1 MKTTKIYKLSLAL
14 LILIIFIVPQVVFAG
29 DLTDIYKKL
38 QTSSVS
44 SLDDRTII
52 SGLKEALS
60 VGTAKAVG
68 LVSVENGYLRNEAIK
83 ILLPEKIQ
91 KMSEVLRAAGFGK
104 EVDAFVLSM
113 NRAAEKAAPK
123 AKPIFIAAVKEMNF
137 QDAKNILNGGNTA
150 ATEYFQ
156 GKTSTKLSDSF
167 RPVISSS
174 MNKTG
179 VTRSYKALKN
189 KYLSILPLST
199 TESIDLDHYVT
210 TKALNGLFYTLGQEE
225 AKIRTNPQAR
235 TTEILKKV
243 FAK

>member
-1 MKTTKIYKLSLAL
+1 MNTIKISGLVLS
-14 LILIIFIVPQVVFAG
+14 IIFILPQFVFAG
-29 DLTDIYKKL
+29 DLENIYKKL

-44 SLDDRTII
+44 SLDNRTII

-60 VGTAKAVG
+60 LGTAKAVK

-91 KMSEVLRAAGFGK
+91 MMSEVLRKAGFDK
-104 EVDAFVLSM
+104 EVDAFILSM

-123 AKPIFIAAVKEMNF
+123 AKPILIDAIKEMNF
-137 QDAKNILNGGNTA
+137 QDARNILNGGSTA

-156 GKTSTKLSDSF
+156 GKTSTKLSSAF
-167 RPVISSS
+167 QPVISSS

-179 VTRSYKALKN
+179 VTKSYKALKN

-210 TKALNGLFYTLGQEE
+210 TKALDGLFHTLGQEE
-225 AKIRTNPQAR
+225 IKIRTNPKAR

>member
-1 MKTTKIYKLSLAL
+1 MKTCKLNLAL
-14 LILIIFIVPQVVFAG
+14 LIIFILPQVVFAG
-29 DLTDIYKKL
+29 TLDDIYKKL
-38 QTSSVS
+38 QAPSVS
-44 SLDDRTII
+44 SLDDSTII

-60 VGTAKAVG
+60 LGTAKAVN
-68 LVSVENGYLRNEAIK
+68 LVSAENGYLRNETIK

-91 KMSEVLRAAGFGK
+91 KMSEILRAAGFDK

-123 AKPIFIAAVKEMNF
+123 AKPIFIAAVKEMSF
-137 QDAKNILNGGNTA
+137 QDARNILDGGNTA
-150 ATEYFQ
+150 ATEYFK
-156 GKTSTKLSDSF
+156 GKTSTKLSDAF
-167 RPVISSS
+167 NPVISSS

-179 VTRSYKALKN
+179 VTKSYKALKN

-210 TKALNGLFYTLGQEE
+210 TKALEGLFYMLGQEE
-225 AKIRTNPQAR
+225 AKIRTNPKAR

>member
-1 MKTTKIYKLSLAL
+1 MKTIKILGLAL
-14 LILIIFIVPQVVFAG
+14 SIIFILPQFVLAG
-29 DLTDIYKKL
+29 ELDDIYKKL

-60 VGTAKAVG
+60 LGTAKAVG
-68 LVSVENGYLRNEAIK
+68 LVSLENGYFRNETIK

-91 KMSEVLRAAGFGK
+91 MMSEVLRGAGFGK

-123 AKPIFIAAVKEMNF
+123 AKPILIKAIKEMSF
-137 QDAKNILNGGNTA
+137 QDARNILNGGNTA

-156 GKTSTKLSDSF
+156 GKTSTKLSDAF
-167 RPVISSS
+167 QPVISSN
-174 MNKTG
+174 MNKVG
-179 VTRSYKALKN
+179 VTKSYKALKDR
-189 KYLSILPLST
+189 YLSILPLST

-210 TKALNGLFYTLGQEE
+210 TKALDGLFQTLGQEE
-225 AKIRTNPQAR
+225 VKIRTNPKAR

-243 FAK
+243 FAN

>member
-1 MKTTKIYKLSLAL
+1 MRKIRVYKLGLAL
-14 LILIIFIVPQVVFAG
+14 LMIFILPQFVFAG
-29 DLTDIYKKL
+29 DLEDIYKKL

-44 SLDDRTII
+44 PLDNRTIV

-60 VGTAKAVG
+60 LGTAKAVG
-68 LVSVENGYLRNEAIK
+68 LVSLENGYLRNEAIK

-91 KMSEVLRAAGFGK
+91 MMSEVLRKAGFDK
-104 EVDAFVLSM
+104 EVDAFILSM

-123 AKPIFIAAVKEMNF
+123 AKPILINAIKEMNF
-137 QDAKNILNGGNTA
+137 QDARNILDGGNTA
-150 ATEYFQ
+150 ATDYFQ
-156 GKTSTKLSDSF
+156 GKTSTKLSEVF
-167 RPVISSS
+167 KPVISSS

-179 VTRSYKALKN
+179 VTKSYKSLKN

-210 TKALNGLFYTLGQEE
+210 TKALDGLFYTLGQEE
-225 AKIRTNPQAR
+225 AKIRTNPKAR

-243 FAK
+243 FTN

>member
-1 MKTTKIYKLSLAL
+1 MNKIKIFGLVL
-14 LILIIFIVPQVVFAG
+14 LIIFILPQFVFAG
-29 DLTDIYKKL
+29 DLEDIYKKL

-52 SGLKEALS
+52 TGLKEALS
-60 VGTAKAVG
+60 LGTAKAVK

-91 KMSEVLRAAGFGK
+91 MMSEVLRKAGFDK
-104 EVDAFVLSM
+104 EVDAFILSM

-123 AKPIFIAAVKEMNF
+123 AKPILIDAIKEMNF
-137 QDAKNILNGGNTA
+137 QDARNILNGGSTA

-156 GKTSTKLSDSF
+156 GKTSTKLSSAF
-167 RPVISSS
+167 QPVISSS

-179 VTRSYKALKN
+179 VTKSYKALKN

-210 TKALNGLFYTLGQEE
+210 TKALDGLFHTLGQEE
-225 AKIRTNPQAR
+225 IKIRTNPKAR

>member
-1 MKTTKIYKLSLAL
+1 MNTINIFGLLLS
-14 LILIIFIVPQVVFAG
+14 IIFILPQFVFAG
-29 DLTDIYKKL
+29 DLEDIYKKL

-44 SLDDRTII
+44 SLDNRTII
-52 SGLKEALS
+52 TGLKEALS
-60 VGTAKAVG
+60 LGTAKAVK

-91 KMSEVLRAAGFGK
+91 MMSEVLRKAGFDK
-104 EVDAFVLSM
+104 EVDAFILSM

-123 AKPIFIAAVKEMNF
+123 AKPILIDAIKEMNF
-137 QDAKNILNGGNTA
+137 QDARNILNGGSTA

-156 GKTSTKLSDSF
+156 GKTSTKLSSAF
-167 RPVISSS
+167 QPVISSS

-179 VTRSYKALKN
+179 VTKSYKALKN

-210 TKALNGLFYTLGQEE
+210 TKALDGLFHTLGQEE
-225 AKIRTNPQAR
+225 VKIRTNPKAR

>member
-1 MKTTKIYKLSLAL
+1 MRTLKIYKVSLAF
-14 LILIIFIVPQVVFAG
+14 LIIFILPQVVFAG
-29 DLTDIYKKL
+29 ELDDIYKKL

-44 SLDDRTII
+44 SLDDHTII

-60 VGTAKAVG
+60 LGMAKAVG
-68 LVSVENGYLRNEAIK
+68 LVSVANGYLRNEAIK

-91 KMSEVLRAAGFGK
+91 MMSEVLREAGFGK

-150 ATEYFQ
+150 ATEYFK
-156 GKTSTKLSDSF
+156 GKTSAKLLEAF

-174 MNKTG
+174 MNKVG
-179 VTRSYKALKN
+179 VTKSYKALKN
-189 KYLSILPLST
+189 KYLSLLPLST

-210 TKALNGLFYTLGQEE
+210 EKALDGLFHMLGQEE
-225 AKIRTNPQAR
+225 SKIRTNPAAR

>member
-1 MKTTKIYKLSLAL
+1 MNTIKIFGLVL
-14 LILIIFIVPQVVFAG
+14 LIIFILPQFVFAG
-29 DLTDIYKKL
+29 DLEDIYKKL

-44 SLDDRTII
+44 SLDNRTIT

-60 VGTAKAVG
+60 LGTAKAVK

-91 KMSEVLRAAGFGK
+91 MMSEVLRKAGFDK
-104 EVDAFVLSM
+104 EVDAFILSM

-123 AKPIFIAAVKEMNF
+123 AKPILIDAIKEMNF
-137 QDAKNILNGGNTA
+137 QDARNILNGGSTA

-156 GKTSTKLSDSF
+156 GKTSTKLSSAF
-167 RPVISSS
+167 QPVISSS

-179 VTRSYKALKN
+179 VTKSYKALKN

-199 TESIDLDHYVT
+199 TESLDLDHYVT
-210 TKALNGLFYTLGQEE
+210 TKALDGLFHTLGQEE
-225 AKIRTNPQAR
+225 IKIRTNPKAR

>member
-1 MKTTKIYKLSLAL
+1 MKTIKILGLVLS
-14 LILIIFIVPQVVFAG
+14 IIFVLPQFSFAG
-29 DLTDIYKKL
+29 DLEDIYKKL
-38 QTSSVS
+38 QTTSVS

-60 VGTAKAVG
+60 LGTAKAVN
-68 LVSVENGYLRNEAIK
+68 LVSVENGYLRNETIK
-83 ILLPEKIQ
+83 ILLPENIQ
-91 KMSEVLRAAGFGK
+91 MMSEVLRAAGFDK
-104 EVDAFVLSM
+104 EVDAFILSM

-123 AKPIFIAAVKEMNF
+123 AKPILIAAIKEMSF
-137 QDAKNILNGGNTA
+137 QDARNILNGGNTA

-156 GKTSTKLSDSF
+156 GKTSTKLSDAF
-167 RPVISSS
+167 KPVISSN

-179 VTRSYKALKN
+179 VTKSYKTLKN

-199 TESIDLDHYVT
+199 TESIDLDRYVT
-210 TKALNGLFYTLGQEE
+210 TKALDGLFHMLGQEE
-225 AKIRTNPQAR
+225 AKIRTNPKAR

>member
-1 MKTTKIYKLSLAL
+1 MKTCKLSLAV
-14 LILIIFIVPQVVFAG
+14 LIIFALPQFVFAG
-29 DLTDIYKKL
+29 DLEDIYKKL
-38 QTSSVS
+38 QTTQVS
-44 SLDDRTII
+44 SLDDSTII

-60 VGTAKAVG
+60 LGTAKAVN
-68 LVSVENGYLRNEAIK
+68 LVSVENGYLRNETIK
-83 ILLPEKIQ
+83 ILLPENIQ
-91 KMSEVLRAAGFGK
+91 IMSEVLRAAGFDK

-123 AKPIFIAAVKEMNF
+123 AKPILIAAIKEMSF
-137 QDAKNILNGGNTA
+137 QDARNILNGGNTA

-156 GKTSTKLSDSF
+156 GKTSTKLSDAF
-167 RPVISSS
+167 QPVISSS

-199 TESIDLDHYVT
+199 TESIDIDRYVT
-210 TKALNGLFYTLGQEE
+210 TKALDGLFHMLGQEE
-225 AKIRTNPQAR
+225 AKIRTNPKER